1 MKQIRIALVGD
12 YNERH
17 LAHRAIPHALEISAS
32 AANCS
37 VEPVWR
43 DTVQWET
50 EPMEPF
56 DAFWCVP
63 ASPYRS
69 MQGALRA
76 IQFARENRRPFLG
89 TCGGF
94 QHALIEYARNVL
106 KLSDA
111 DHTESNPGAKMPII
125 SKLSCALVNQ
135 SETIRIYPGTRLAEI
150 YGSKKAVES
159 YQCSYGFNPELRK
172 HFESAPMQFTTP
184 LHFTA
189 FN

>member
-1 MKQIRIALVGD
+1 MKQVCIALVGD

-17 LAHRAIPHALEISAS
+17 LAHRAIPHALEISLWAP
-32 AANCS
+32 NCS
-37 VEPVWR
+37 VEPFWR

-111 DHTESNPGAKMPII
+111 DHAETSLGSSCLII
-125 SKLSCALVNQ
+125 S
-135 SETIRIYPGTRLAEI
+135 P
-150 YGSKKAVES
+150 
-159 YQCSYGFNPELRK
+159 
-172 HFESAPMQFTTP
+172 
-184 LHFTA
+184 
-189 FN
+189 